1 MPFKPRVQLFFLM
14 RELYCL
20 PVEDDERVSKSR
32 ESPVLDGPKRRRLSS
47 NVTNLK
53 SQSWLRK

>member
-1 MPFKPRVQLFFLM
+1 MM
-14 RELYCL
+14 RELYCS